1 MNKMNKRYI
10 PTRTCVVCG
19 RKRSKYKLI
28 RLVADKEGIIRQNNK
43 GKLGGRG
50 AYVCPE
56 KECVEKIM
64 SKPVLLS
71 KALRREDIRFVEPIG
86 GIYE

>member
-1 MNKMNKRYI
+1 MSKDKAHI
-10 PTRTCVVCG
+10 PIRTCVACG
-19 RKRSKYKLI
+19 RRESKYKLI
-28 RLVADKEGIIRQNNK
+28 RLVADREGIIRQDNK

-50 AYVCPE
+50 AYVCPN

-64 SKPVLLS
+64 SKPAILS
-71 KALRREDIRFVEPIG
+71 KALRREQIRFIEPIG